1 MTLLQQ
7 FLSTVENGLFL
18 SVDHYVWA
26 PARAHGGRPRNGTAE
41 ALEGSGHVRRK
52 PSFPGMCSARWALSS
67 LVLAVMVFL
76 ARQPRPPPQWP
87 RSSPESGQV
96 WALPPRLQRGHKI
109 LKVLVL
115 TEQKVSTRNDCKQ
128 EWDFIVWLRL
138 KCYFVCILYS
148 RKKLVCN
155 NKATLCLLWGGREL
169 KRDGQG

>member
-1 MTLLQQ
+1 MCELLQGLMGEGLGMALLRPWRAVVTCGGNPH
-7 FLSTVENGLFL
+7 FLACALPAGPCHLLCWQSWSFWPDNQASSTVAKEQ
-18 SVDHYVWA
+18 SSKWA
-26 PARAHGGRPRNGTAE
+26 GVG
-41 ALEGSGHVRRK
+41 
-52 PSFPGMCSARWALSS
+52 PS
-67 LVLAVMVFL
+67 
-76 ARQPRPPPQWP
+76 
-87 RSSPESGQV
+87 
-96 WALPPRLQRGHKI
+96 PRLQRGHKI

-169 KRDGQG
+169 KRDGRG

>member
-1 MTLLQQ
+1 MTLSQQ

-26 PARAHGGRPRNGTAE
+26 PARAHGGRPRNGTGGQWSRVEETLISWHVLCPLGLVISCA
-41 ALEGSGHVRRK
+41 GSHG
-52 PSFPGMCSARWALSS
+52 L
-67 LVLAVMVFL
+67 
-76 ARQPRPPPQWP
+76 
-87 RSSPESGQV
+87 SGQTTQASSTV
-96 WALPPRLQRGHKI
+96 AKEQSSKWAGVGPSPRLQRGHKI
-109 LKVLVL
+109 VKVLVL
-115 TEQKVSTRNDCKQ
+115 KEQKVSTRNDCKQ